1 MLNIEGERMTPI
13 EYMLA
18 EEAKQKAVPK
28 IKQGLGSKILK
39 GAGKVLSGA
48 SKVAKPLSVAIGP
61 YAVMSAKSKADDMG
75 IKLGLGD
82 QAMAFYMG
90 DPQAAID
97 MYRMR
102 NDPEYAKQV
111 RAANYARPLDE
122 GTYDAID
129 ESFTSYFDGGIVSV
143 LKGVK

>member
-1 MLNIEGERMTPI
+1 MS
-13 EYMLA
+13 A
-18 EEAKQKAVPK
+18 
-28 IKQGLGSKILK
+28 
-39 GAGKVLSGA
+39 A
-48 SKVAKPLSVAIGP
+48 SKAE
-61 YAVMSAKSKADDMG
+61 DMG

-102 NDPEYAKQV
+102 NDPEYAQQV